1 MRRARREREER
12 AAFAA
17 VQALMTPEWM
27 SSSMIVASIPEGTT
41 AAELENNQR
50 VLEAALKIATIMEG
64 IGYSVFARIVPLSVA
79 DDLVGGMAQVP
90 AVRPR
95 GARSHRNAEKLG
107 MVPVAGRTDRPSWSK
122 PHQSTDRRLRCSSRL
137 ETLGCVPH
145 ADRRP
150 FGMAF
155 DLKEIVAA
163 RLGENYQLH
172 EQHLNRTLVAA
183 QRVIG
188 FDKVYARAEGAYL
201 YDMDNAAYLDF
212 LSGYSVFNIGRN
224 HPAVQKAIRDVLDLD
239 LPNMVQM
246 DCSLL
251 SGLLAEALT
260 KRTPKHLD
268 AVFFCNSGTEAM
280 EGALKFARAATQRPR
295 VFSLGG
301 AFHGLSLGSL
311 SLMGC
316 ESFTEGF
323 GPLMEGFDGRIA
335 LDDLTTL
342 ERELFKR
349 DVAAFVIEP
358 VQGKGVNFP
367 RGDFF
372 NRAQELCRQFGTL
385 LICDEIQTGLGRTG
399 KMFGFEHWNLEPD
412 IITLAKTLS
421 GGYVPCGA
429 IVARRDIYQKTFS
442 RMDRCVVHS
451 TTFGRNN
458 LAMACGLAALE
469 VLDDEKL
476 IDNSAKMGALL
487 IERLD
492 ALRQKHSFIKEVRG
506 KGLMIAIEFHE
517 PNEFKLKMA
526 WKLLHKVDKVL
537 FAQMVVTQML
547 AQHRILTQVAGHAM
561 DVVKI
566 LPPLI
571 IAEKEVDMFVNALD
585 STLSE
590 CRKFPGPMWEIGNNF
605 VRHALR
611 SKRSPDEPRPVL
623 SL

>member
-1 MRRARREREER
+1 M
-12 AAFAA
+12 
-17 VQALMTPEWM
+17 
-27 SSSMIVASIPEGTT
+27 
-41 AAELENNQR
+41 
-50 VLEAALKIATIMEG
+50 
-64 IGYSVFARIVPLSVA
+64 PL
-79 DDLVGGMAQVP
+79 
-90 AVRPR
+90 
-95 GARSHRNAEKLG
+95 N
-107 MVPVAGRTDRPSWSK
+107 
-122 PHQSTDRRLRCSSRL
+122 
-137 ETLGCVPH
+137 
-145 ADRRP
+145 
-150 FGMAF
+150 
-155 DLKEIVAA
+155 LKEIIAA
-163 RLGENYQLH
+163 RLGENYELH
-172 EQHLNRTLVAA
+172 ERHLNRTLVAA

-201 YDMDNAAYLDF
+201 YDMDNTAYLDF

-323 GPLMEGFDGRIA
+323 GSLMPGFDGRIA
-335 LDDLTTL
+335 VDDLTTL
-342 ERELFKR
+342 ERELAKR

-358 VQGKGVNFP
+358 VQGKGVNYP

-372 NRAQELCRQFGTL
+372 IRAQALCRKYGTL
-385 LICDEIQTGLGRTG
+385 FICDEIQTGLGRIG
-399 KMFGFEHWNLEPD
+399 KMFGFEHWKLEPD

-429 IVARRDIYQKTFS
+429 IIARRDIYQKTFS

-469 VLDDEKL
+469 I
-476 IDNSAKMGALL
+476 IDQENLVENAAKMGALL
-487 IERLD
+487 MEKID
-492 ALRQKHSFIKEVRG
+492 ALRAKHSFIKEVRG
-506 KGLMIAIEFHE
+506 KGLMVGIEFHE
-517 PNEFKLKMA
+517 PSEFKLKMA
-526 WKLLHKVDKVL
+526 WKLLHKIDKVL
-537 FAQMVVTQML
+537 CAQMLVTQML
-547 AQHRILTQVAGHAM
+547 SKHRILTQVAGHAM
-561 DVVKI
+561 DVMKI

-571 IAEKEVDMFVNALD
+571 IGEKEVEMFVNALD
-585 STLSE
+585 DVLTE
-590 CRKFPGPMWEIGNNF
+590 CRKFPGPMWELGNNF
-605 VRHALR
+605 VKAALG
-611 SKRSPDEPRPVL
+611 SKRVVKSRPAV
-623 SL
+623 SASA

>member
-1 MRRARREREER
+1 
-12 AAFAA
+12 
-17 VQALMTPEWM
+17 
-27 SSSMIVASIPEGTT
+27 
-41 AAELENNQR
+41 
-50 VLEAALKIATIMEG
+50 
-64 IGYSVFARIVPLSVA
+64 
-79 DDLVGGMAQVP
+79 
-90 AVRPR
+90 
-95 GARSHRNAEKLG
+95 
-107 MVPVAGRTDRPSWSK
+107 
-122 PHQSTDRRLRCSSRL
+122 
-137 ETLGCVPH
+137 
-145 ADRRP
+145 
-150 FGMAF
+150 MAF
-155 DLKEIVAA
+155 DLKEIVSS

-172 EQHLNRTLVAA
+172 ERHLNRTLVAA

-201 YDMDNAAYLDF
+201 YDMDNRDYLDF

-224 HPAVQKAIRDVLDLD
+224 HPVVQKAIRDVLTMD

-260 KRTPKHLD
+260 KRTPPYLD

-280 EGALKFARAATQRPR
+280 EGALKFARAATGRKR
-295 VFSLGG
+295 VISLES

-323 GPLMEGFDGRIA
+323 GELMPGFETRVA
-335 LDDLTTL
+335 LDDIAAL
-342 ERELFKR
+342 ERELAPR

-358 VQGKGVNFP
+358 VQGKGCKSP
-367 RGDFF
+367 QGDFY
-372 NRAQELCRQFGTL
+372 NRAQELCRKHGAL
-385 LICDEIQTGLGRTG
+385 LIADEIQTGLGRTG

-412 IITLAKTLS
+412 IITLAKSLS

-429 IVARRDIYQKTFS
+429 IIARREIYQKTFS

-476 IDNSAKMGALL
+476 VDNSARIGAQLM
-487 IERLD
+487 ERIA
-492 ALRQKHSFIKEVRG
+492 ALRAKHSFIKEVRG
-506 KGLMIAIEFHE
+506 KGLIIAIEFQE
-517 PNEFKLKMA
+517 PSELKLKMG

-537 FAQMVVTQML
+537 FTQMVVTQML
-547 AQHRILTQVAGHAM
+547 SKHRILTQVAGHAM
-561 DVVKI
+561 DVMKI
-566 LPPLI
+566 LPPLMI
-571 IAEKEVDMFVNALD
+571 GEREVDRFVNALD
-585 STLSE
+585 EVLTE

-605 VRHALR
+605 VKAALR
-611 SKRSPDEPRPVL
+611 SNKPVQRPTV
-623 SL
+623 SA